1 MFNKLSEEVKISLK
15 DEFALFFKIIL
26 KLGKEKFTNF
36 IANNS
41 KFMKTFIDVA
51 QRKPII
57 GYSQESVSPYNLLGA
72 SDEINIERGAS
83 ATRYF

>member
-1 MFNKLSEEVKISLK
+1 MK

-36 IANNS
+36 IGSNS
-41 KFMKTFIDVA
+41 KFMKSFIDVA
-51 QRKPII
+51 ERKPLI

-72 SDEINIERGAS
+72 SDEINIERGAVS
-83 ATRYF
+83 TRYFEIL

>member
-1 MFNKLSEEVKISLK
+1 MDLNSAQQRYLLLSALRYYYIYHYNRRYCASEILINVFNKLNEEVKISLK

-36 IANNS
+36 IGSNS

-51 QRKPII
+51 
-57 GYSQESVSPYNLLGA
+57 
-72 SDEINIERGAS
+72 
-83 ATRYF
+83 